1 IDLKNLKRELEVEAE
16 IDRTVPPEVRAAL
29 STRSHI
35 ESETNTRTA
44 VATAPASAHSVSSA
58 EYVVGGIKRHKIA
71 VLFGV
76 VFIALVG
83 GGVFL
88 FKTWRTPAFTD
99 KDTIVLAD
107 FTNTTGDNV
116 FDGALKQALA
126 VQLGQSPY
134 LSIAPDDRIRETLRF
149 MGRSPDERLTRDIAR
164 EICLR
169 QGIKALLAGS
179 ITSLGANYV
188 LSLEAVNAQS
198 GEVFAREQIE
208 ASSKEEVLKALGT
221 ITSKLREK
229 LGESLA
235 SIQKFGAPIEQATTS
250 SLEALK

>member
-1 IDLKNLKRELEVEAE
+1 RQ
-16 IDRTVPPEVRAAL
+16 PG
-29 STRSHI
+29 
-35 ESETNTRTA
+35 
-44 VATAPASAHSVSSA
+44 ATTPTKSDHPVSSA
-58 EYVVGGIKRHKIA
+58 EYVVTEIRRHKTA
-71 VLFGV
+71 VALGV
-76 VFIALVG
+76 VLLLVAA

-88 FKTWRTPAFTD
+88 LLARRAPALTD

-149 MGRSPDERLTRDIAR
+149 MGRSPDERLTRDVAR

-179 ITSLGANYV
+179 ISTLGSNYV
-188 LSLEAVNAQS
+188 LSLEAVNAQN
-198 GEVFAREQIE
+198 GDIFAREQIE
-208 ASSKEEVLKALGT
+208 AANKEEVLKALGT
-221 ITSKLREK
+221 ISSKL
-229 LGESLA
+229 
-235 SIQKFGAPIEQATTS
+235 
-250 SLEALK
+250 